1 MAGVQRRR
9 RDIDRRVRRLVTTEK
24 SMSAVEIVEWKP
36 TPETRWYSPDRRYVP
51 ERLERRFECKASDG
65 TSGHLWAEVYPESPF
80 VRVTKTP
87 NAGGKPLSETKSD

>member
-1 MAGVQRRR
+1 
-9 RDIDRRVRRLVTTEK
+9 
-24 SMSAVEIVEWKP
+24 MSAVEIVEWKP

-87 NAGGKPLSETKSD
+87 NAKVTGSPALSAGPSGLTGYAGNNNGE

>member
-87 NAGGKPLSETKSD
+87 NAKLNGGP

>member
-1 MAGVQRRR
+1 
-9 RDIDRRVRRLVTTEK
+9 
-24 SMSAVEIVEWKP
+24 MSAVEIVEWKP

-87 NAGGKPLSETKSD
+87 NAELRGRPLADGPCLLYTSPSPRDS